1 MSAGYDRQV
10 LDAVGEVRL
19 SAADLELVA
28 SGLRALAYAPGYDY
42 GYIQAARALADR
54 LAQTQR
60 SESGVL
66 VAAG

>member
-1 MSAGYDRQV
+1 MSAGYERQV